1 MMESIP
7 GRDANGETDAQAMP
21 AWLAGDLSLAVPML
35 PDVAQRVI
43 AMTSDPEISI
53 IRLAELVAKDQVLA
67 SRVLGLANS
76 AFSASMTHVGTVSE
90 SIVRLGTT
98 AVRNLVVTVSMTSRL
113 QDQAVY
119 GARGRQLFD
128 HALGTAYM
136 ARLLAERA
144 QVSADEAFLYGLV
157 HDIGK
162 LVILKM
168 AHECGRAH
176 AGAPGADEVERV
188 MAERHAV
195 VGGLALRRWKLPETV
210 DEPVIFHHR
219 YADAPTFTRETA
231 VCYLA
236 NRLSHRYGFGCAPDP
251 SDLGADDVCAMLGL
265 DAAWLAA
272 TDDRAPGLVGVAS
285 QMLR

>member
-1 MMESIP
+1 MATTPDQE
-7 GRDANGETDAQAMP
+7 NTGEHGQPAMP
-21 AWLAGDLSLAVPML
+21 PWLRGDLSLAVPLL

-43 AMTSDPEISI
+43 AMTTDPDISI
-53 IRLAELVAKDQVLA
+53 IRLAEMVAKDQVLA

-76 AFSASMTHVGTVSE
+76 AYSAPATHIGSVSD

-98 AVRNLVVTVSMTSRL
+98 QVRNLVVAVSLTSRM

-119 GARGRQLFD
+119 GARGRHLFD
-128 HALGTAYM
+128 HALGTAYV
-136 ARLLAERA
+136 ARLVADRV
-144 QVSADEAFLYGLV
+144 QVDADEAFLCGLV

-168 AHECGRAH
+168 AYEYGRAH
-176 AGAPGADEVERV
+176 ADGPDAAELERV
-188 MAERHAV
+188 IAERHAGI
-195 VGGLALRRWKLPETV
+195 GGLALRRWKLPETV

-219 YADAPTFTRETA
+219 YADAPTYTREAA

-236 NRLSHRYGFGCAPDP
+236 NRLSHRYGFGCTPDGA
-251 SDLGADDVCAMLGL
+251 DLAADDVCAMLGL

-272 TDDRAPGLVGVAS
+272 TDERAPGLVGVAS

>member
-1 MMESIP
+1 MMENIP
-7 GRDANGETDAQAMP
+7 GRDATGDTGAQAMP
-21 AWLAGDLSLAVPML
+21 AWLMGDLSLAVPML

-76 AFSASMTHVGTVSE
+76 AFSASMVHIGTVSE

-98 AVRNLVVTVSMTSRL
+98 AVRNLVVTISLTSRM
-113 QDQAVY
+113 QDQSVY

-136 ARLLAERA
+136 ARLVAERA
-144 QVSADEAFLYGLV
+144 QVDADEAFLCGLV

-168 AHECGRAH
+168 AHQYGRTHTDALS
-176 AGAPGADEVERV
+176 ADAVERV
-188 MAERHAV
+188 LVDHHARI
-195 VGGLALRRWKLPETV
+195 GGVALRRWKLPETV

-219 YADAPTFTRETA
+219 YADAPTYTRETA

-236 NRLSHRYGFGCAPDP
+236 NRLSHRYGFGGDPDP
-251 SDLGADDVCAMLGL
+251 VDLGADDVCALLGL

-272 TDDRAPGLVGVAS
+272 TDERAPGLFRVAS
-285 QMLR
+285 QMLG

>member
-1 MMESIP
+1 MMESTK
-7 GRDANGETDAQAMP
+7 GRTPPDEPAAVHMP
-21 AWLAGDLSLAVPML
+21 AWLTGDLSLAVPML

-43 AMTSDPEISI
+43 AMTSDPDISI
-53 IRLAELVAKDQVLA
+53 IRLSEMVAKDQVLA

-76 AFSASMTHVGTVSE
+76 AYSAPAAHIGTVSD
-90 SIVRLGTT
+90 SIVRLGTSS
-98 AVRNLVVTVSMTSRL
+98 VRNLVVAVSLTSRM

-136 ARLLAERA
+136 ARLVAER
-144 QVSADEAFLYGLV
+144 VGVNEDEAFLCGLI

-162 LVILKM
+162 LVILKV
-168 AHECGRAH
+168 AHEHSRAH
-176 AGAPGADEVERV
+176 AGVPGAEEIERV
-188 MAERHAV
+188 IAERHASI
-195 VGGLALRRWKLPETV
+195 GGLALRRWKLPETV

-219 YADAPTFTRETA
+219 YADAPTYTREAA

-236 NRLSHRYGFGCAPDP
+236 NRLSHRYGFGCAKD
-251 SDLGADDVCAMLGL
+251 SANLGDDDVCAMLGL
-265 DAAWLAA
+265 DTAWLAA
-272 TDDRAPGLVGVAS
+272 MDERAPGLVAVAN